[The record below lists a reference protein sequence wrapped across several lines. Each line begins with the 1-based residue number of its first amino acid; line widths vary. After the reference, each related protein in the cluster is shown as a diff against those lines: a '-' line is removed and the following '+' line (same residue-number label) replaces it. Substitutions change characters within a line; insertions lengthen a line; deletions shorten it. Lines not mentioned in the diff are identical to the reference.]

1 MGNNEEREWP
11 RRELAEANAR
21 NGDRRNASEDSLL
34 HASSQRLGSIV
45 SELPVNADN
54 ELQVRMYLPMTHHR
68 IGGKIAV
75 ILNRNNMQLFSSN
88 RFQSRNHLL
97 QAIFHMQ
104 NQRFHWNIQEEQI
117 KKKMTNFFY
126 APIKK
131 KKHEKS
137 IIIKNLI
144 IFSWVDNV

>member
-21 NGDRRNASEDSLL
+21 NGDRRNASFEDSLL

-68 IGGKIAV
+68 IGGRIAV
-75 ILNRNNMQLFSSN
+75 ILNRNNIQLFSSN
-88 RFQSRNHLL
+88 RFQQSRNHLL
-97 QAIFHMQ
+97 EDIFHMQ
-104 NQRFHWNIQEEQI
+104 NQHSHWNIQEKKI
-117 KKKMTNFFY
+117 KKKVTNFFLCTNQKEETRK
-126 APIKK
+126 I
-131 KKHEKS
+131 
-137 IIIKNLI
+137 N
-144 IFSWVDNV
+144 DN

>member
-21 NGDRRNASEDSLL
+21 NGDRRNASFEDSLL

-75 ILNRNNMQLFSSN
+75 ILNRNNIQLFSSN
-88 RFQSRNHLL
+88 RFQQSRNHLL
-97 QAIFHMQ
+97 QAIFHIQ
-104 NQRFHWNIQEEQI
+104 NQRFH
-117 KKKMTNFFY
+117 
-126 APIKK
+126 
-131 KKHEKS
+131 
-137 IIIKNLI
+137 
-144 IFSWVDNV
+144 